1 MLRNKKTR
9 PKVALALGSG
19 GLKGGTHV
27 GVIRALVENN
37 IPIDFIVG
45 SSVGAIV
52 GALYALRKDLD
63 VLYEMSESLLSGK
76 FSREIL
82 SDLSLK
88 GGISKGTKFVNL
100 LQEYFNY
107 ATTED
112 LKIPFAA
119 IGTNFY
125 TGEKVILDEG
135 SLADIA
141 KMSSTIPG
149 LFKPSIYKGVPIVD
163 GGMVEQIPAKTCRDL
178 GADIV
183 IGSSLGYSIRED
195 LIAQKR
201 GIDDWRYW
209 DNAKRSISILMLSL
223 TKDDEFFC
231 DVLID
236 PKIPRDINL
245 GLKRDSV
252 DDINRGYKETLHKI
266 LQIKDLIK
274 SFSKSK

>member
-37 IPIDFIVG
+37 IPIDLIVG

-82 SDLSLK
+82 LDLSLK
-88 GGISKGTKFVNL
+88 GGLSKGTKFIKL
-100 LQEYFNY
+100 LKEYFNE
-107 ATTED
+107 ATMAD
-112 LKIPFAA
+112 LKIPFVAV
-119 IGTNFY
+119 GTNFF
-125 TGEKVILDEG
+125 TGEKVFLNEG
-135 SLADIA
+135 PLADIA
-141 KMSSTIPG
+141 KMSSIIPG
-149 LFKPSIYKGVPIVD
+149 FFKPSTYKGVPIVD
-163 GGMVEQIPAKTCRDL
+163 GGMVEQIPAKTAREL

-183 IGSSLGYSIRED
+183 IGSSIGNSIRD
-195 LIAQKR
+195 ALISHKR
-201 GIDDWRYW
+201 GIDDWHYW
-209 DNAKRSISILMLSL
+209 DNAKRSIYILMLSL
-223 TKDDEFFC
+223 TNDDERLC

-236 PKIPRDINL
+236 PRIPGNVNL
-245 GLKRDSV
+245 GLKRDSI
-252 DDINRGYKETLHKI
+252 DDINRGFNETLKKI
-266 LQIKDLIK
+266 PQIKDLIN
-274 SFSKSK
+274 SFVESK